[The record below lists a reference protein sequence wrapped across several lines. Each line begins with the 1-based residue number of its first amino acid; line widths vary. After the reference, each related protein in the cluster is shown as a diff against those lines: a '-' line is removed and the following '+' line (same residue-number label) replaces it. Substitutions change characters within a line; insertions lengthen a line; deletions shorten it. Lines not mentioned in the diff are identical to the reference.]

1 MATAVAVI
9 NRSEVD
15 RRQQW
20 QSYIDEK
27 LRDVGVRAQAPA
39 TDQTAAQYLRAVG
52 RNLKYGHLTPSH
64 ELYQVPF
71 DKNLPNDVLYRL
83 MPQLLDAVKQARNDP
98 STVEPGEFRE
108 IKTTDPRTGYTET
121 RFVGPESLVKRM
133 TNPGR
138 RARFLVPQVDSAG
151 RALREFV
158 MR

>member
-15 RRQQW
+15 SRRQW
-20 QSYIDEK
+20 QVYVDDK

-39 TDQTAAQYLRAVG
+39 TDQTAAQYLRAVA

-71 DKNLPNDVLYRL
+71 DKNLPNAALYRL
-83 MPQLLDAVKQARNDP
+83 MPQLLDAVKEARNDA
-98 STVEPGEFRE
+98 STVPPGEFRE
-108 IKTTDPRTGYTET
+108 IVTTDPHTGYKHI
-121 RFVGPESLVKRM
+121 RFVGPESFVKRM